1 MSESLEGFSATKT
14 LLVNAGFEQLL
25 TEKFEVKI
33 SRFERLGVQLFS
45 VANCFVTFG
54 HVSGRS
60 GGSGRSITEME
71 AGFSDSLPLSEEFV
85 VIPDLVEPQALSGH
99 RFVAGDPYIRFY
111 VSYPVYGQDSKLVAC
126 IRLIDYQPK
135 TFSDSEHLLLT
146 DFATIIERELA
157 LGVIYQNQIELVK
170 QNRNLKRESMIDPL
184 LGTWNKV
191 AIARSLRIEME
202 RCAKAQKPLSLLF
215 VYADQIDE
223 VRAAHG
229 AAVSDQ
235 LLIRTVSRVRSC
247 IRPFDALGR
256 FGSDQLLIVLPGAS
270 HLVVKAVAERVR
282 LAIKTHPE
290 VIQDTE
296 MTISICAGVVS
307 TDTYPDADPEMLI
320 SLAEKALLSARS
332 AGNNTVVQAMPGQ
345 PDLII

>member
-1 MSESLEGFSATKT
+1 MSDSLDGFSSTKT
-14 LLVNAGFEQLL
+14 LMVNAGFEQLL
-25 TEKFEVKI
+25 TEKFEAKI
-33 SRFERLGVQLFS
+33 GRFERLGLQLFS

-71 AGFSDSLPLSEEFV
+71 AGFSDSLPLTEEFV
-85 VIPDLVEPQALSGH
+85 IIPDLIAHSALASH
-99 RFVAGDPYIRFY
+99 RFVAGDPFIRFY
-111 VSYPVYGQDSKLVAC
+111 VSYPIYGQDSKLVAC
-126 IRLIDYQPK
+126 IRLIDYQTK
-135 TFSDSEHLLLT
+135 AFSEREHLLLT
-146 DFATIIERELA
+146 DFATLIERELA
-157 LGVIYQNQIELVK
+157 LGVLYQNQIELIK
-170 QNRNLKRESMIDPL
+170 QNRNLKRESLIDPL

-202 RCAKAQKPLSLLF
+202 RCVRAQKPLSLLF
-215 VYADQIDE
+215 VYVDQIDE
-223 VRAAHG
+223 VRAAFG

-235 LLIRTVSRVRSC
+235 LLIRAVSRVRSC
-247 IRPFDALGR
+247 IRPFDAMGR

-270 HLVVKAVAERVR
+270 HLVVMAVAERIR
-282 LAIKTHPE
+282 LAIKVHPE
-290 VIQDTE
+290 MIQETE
-296 MTISICAGVVS
+296 TTISICAGVVS

>member
-1 MSESLEGFSATKT
+1 MSASLEEFSPATT
-14 LLVNAGFEQLL
+14 LIVNAGFERMLA
-25 TEKFEVKI
+25 EKFDVKI
-33 SRFERLGVQLFS
+33 GRFERLGLQIFS

-54 HVSGRS
+54 HVGGRS
-60 GGSGRSITEME
+60 GGSGRSITEIE
-71 AGFSDSLPLSEEFV
+71 AGFSDSLPLTDEFIV
-85 VIPDLVEPQALSGH
+85 VPDLCEHENLSAH
-99 RFVAGDPYIRFY
+99 RLVAADPFIRFY
-111 VSYPVYGQDSKLVAC
+111 VSYPLYGQDAKLVGC
-126 IRLIDYQPK
+126 IRLLDYQPRAL
-135 TFSDSEHLLLT
+135 TENEHLLLT

-170 QNRNLKRESMIDPL
+170 QNRNLKRESLIDPL

-191 AIARSLRIEME
+191 AIARSLRIEMD
-202 RCAKAQKPLSLLF
+202 RCAKAQKSLSLLF
-215 VYADQIDE
+215 VYPDQIDDL
-223 VRAAHG
+223 RASHG
-229 AAVSDQ
+229 AALSDQ

-270 HLVVKAVAERVR
+270 HLVVMAVAERIR
-282 LAIKTHPE
+282 LAIMTHPE
-290 VIQDTE
+290 LINEVETVIT
-296 MTISICAGVVS
+296 ICAGVVS

>member
-1 MSESLEGFSATKT
+1 MTTSLEGFSATT
-14 LLVNAGFEQLL
+14 SLVVNTGFERML
-25 TEKFEVKI
+25 TEKFDVKI
-33 SRFERLGVQLFS
+33 GRFERLGLQLFS

-60 GGSGRSITEME
+60 GASGRSITEME
-71 AGFSDSLPLSEEFV
+71 ASFSDSLPLTDEFV
-85 VIPDLVEPQALSGH
+85 VISDLSAHPLLANHKQVM
-99 RFVAGDPYIRFY
+99 GDPFIRFY
-111 VSYPVYGQDSKLVAC
+111 ISYPIYGQDARLVGC
-126 IRLIDYQPK
+126 IRLLDYQ
-135 TFSDSEHLLLT
+135 TRELTENQNLLLA
-146 DFATIIERELA
+146 DLATIIERELA

-170 QNRNLKRESMIDPL
+170 QNRNLKRESLIDPL

-191 AIARSLRIEME
+191 AIARSLKIEME

-215 VYADQIDE
+215 VYPDQIDDL
-223 VRAAHG
+223 RAVHG
-229 AAVSDQ
+229 AALSDQ
-235 LLIRTVSRVRSC
+235 LLIRTVSRIRSC

-270 HLVVKAVAERVR
+270 HLVVMAVTERIR
-282 LAIKTHPE
+282 LAIMTHPE
-290 VIQDTE
+290 LIENVETT
-296 MTISICAGVVS
+296 MTICAGVVS
-307 TDTYPDADPEMLI
+307 TDTYPDADPEVLI